1 MAKILVVYDEPSMLE
16 FLKIMLKKE
25 GYDVDCTTSGKEA
38 IEFCKELSYDMV
50 ITDIKMPKITG
61 MDVLHRIRE
70 IAPETVIILIT
81 AYAARE
87 TAIEAMK
94 EGAYDYITKPF
105 KVDEI
110 KSIIKNALES
120 KRQYRENTLLPG
132 EFDNSYKFGSINL
145 VGKCKEMMKVYNLI
159 QKVSQTKSN
168 VLIYGESGTGKELVA
183 KAIHYNGSR
192 KNSPLLTINCGGVP
206 ESLLESE
213 LFGHKKGSF
222 TGALYNKAGLFEAAD
237 GGTIFLDEV
246 GDLPLPIQI
255 KLLRVVQD
263 KTFKPIGETEE
274 SSVDVRIISATN
286 KDLEDKVI
294 QGEFREDLFYRLN
307 VIQIRIP
314 PLRDRKED
322 IPILVHYFLE
332 RYSNE
337 LGKDIKRISSYAME
351 FLLNYNFPG
360 NVRELEAIIERS
372 VALETPSIVLPESLA
387 LAKFKNGHEKSER
400 EIKIEVPPEGLDME
414 AVLGNLEKNIL
425 LDTLKKTHGAKKK
438 AAELLNINLRSLRYK
453 LEKHRIRDTE
463 DDY

>member
-1 MAKILVVYDEPSMLE
+1 MSL
-16 FLKIMLKKE
+16 
-25 GYDVDCTTSGKEA
+25 T
-38 IEFCKELSYDMV
+38 
-50 ITDIKMPKITG
+50 
-61 MDVLHRIRE
+61 HRE
-70 IAPETVIILIT
+70 ILLASGLTPQQVD
-81 AYAARE
+81 
-87 TAIEAMK
+87 EAMRDSPPVVIENGRAIGGDK
-94 EGAYDYITKPF
+94 ALAILSRKSAADQWLEKFITQD
-105 KVDEI
+105 VEML
-110 KSIIKNALES
+110 AL
-120 KRQYRENTLLPG
+120 KR
-132 EFDNSYKFGSINL
+132 I
-145 VGKCKEMMKVYNLI
+145 
-159 QKVSQTKSN
+159 VSRLAGYEDT
-168 VLIYGESGTGKELVA
+168 VLIHGESGTGKELVA

>member
-1 MAKILVVYDEPSMLE
+1 MAKILVVDDEPSMLE

-38 IEFCKELSYDMV
+38 IEFCEELSYDIV

-81 AYAARE
+81 AYAAME

-120 KRQYRENTLLPG
+120 KRQYRESTLLPG
-132 EFDNSYKFGSINL
+132 EFDNSYKFGSIDL
-145 VGKCKEMMKVYNLI
+145 VGKSKEMMKVYNLI

-263 KTFKPIGETEE
+263 KTFKPIGETVEI
-274 SSVDVRIISATN
+274 SVDVRIISATN
-286 KDLEDKVI
+286 KDLENRVI

-360 NVRELEAIIERS
+360 NVRELETIIERS

-387 LAKFKNGHEKSER
+387 LAEFKNGHEKSER

-414 AVLGNLEKNIL
+414 AVLENLEKNIL

-453 LEKHRIRDTE
+453 LEKHGIRDTE

>member
-1 MAKILVVYDEPSMLE
+1 MAKILVVDDEPSMLE

-38 IEFCKELSYDMV
+38 IEFCKELSYDIV

-81 AYAARE
+81 AYAAME

-132 EFDNSYKFGSINL
+132 EFDNSYKFGSIDL
-145 VGKCKEMMKVYNLI
+145 VGKSKEMMKVYNLI

-168 VLIYGESGTGKELVA
+168 VLICGESGTGKELVA

-192 KNSPLLTINCGGVP
+192 KNFPLLTINCGGVP

-222 TGALYNKAGLFEAAD
+222 TGALYNKAGLFEATD

-274 SSVDVRIISATN
+274 ISVDVRIISATN
-286 KDLEDKVI
+286 KDLENRVI

-322 IPILVHYFLE
+322 IPILAHYFLE

-360 NVRELEAIIERS
+360 NVRELETIIERS

-387 LAKFKNGHEKSER
+387 LAEFKNGYEKAEK
-400 EIKIEVPPEGLDME
+400 EIKIEIPPEGLDME
-414 AVLGNLEKNIL
+414 AILGNLEKNML
-425 LDTLKKTHGAKKK
+425 LDTLRKTHGAKKK

-453 LEKHRIRDTE
+453 LEKHGIRDTE

>member
-1 MAKILVVYDEPSMLE
+1 MAKILVVDDEPSMLE
-16 FLKIMLKKE
+16 FLKIMLEKE
-25 GYDVDCTTSGKEA
+25 GYEVNCAAGGKDA
-38 IEFCKELSYDMV
+38 IEFCKELSYDIV
-50 ITDIKMPKITG
+50 ITDIKMPQVTG
-61 MDVLHRIRE
+61 LDVLHRIKE
-70 IAPETVIILIT
+70 IAPETVIMLIT
-81 AYAARE
+81 AYATTE

-94 EGAYDYITKPF
+94 EGAYDYVTKPF

-110 KSIIKNALES
+110 KSVIKNALES
-120 KRQYRENTLLPG
+120 KKQYRESALLSG

-145 VGKCKEMMKVYNLI
+145 VGKSKEMTRVYNLI

-168 VLIYGESGTGKELVA
+168 VLICGESGTGKELVA
-183 KAIHYNGSR
+183 KAIHYNSSR

-263 KTFKPIGETEE
+263 KTFKPIGETEDR
-274 SSVDVRIISATN
+274 SVDVRIISATN

-322 IPILVHYFLE
+322 IPILTHYFLE
-332 RYSNE
+332 KYSNE
-337 LGKDIKRISSYAME
+337 LGKDVRRISSYAME
-351 FLLNYNFPG
+351 FLLNYKFPG
-360 NVRELEAIIERS
+360 NVRELETIIERS
-372 VALETPSIVLPESLA
+372 VALETPSIVLPESLT
-387 LAKFKNGHEKSER
+387 LAEFKNGYEKSGK
-400 EIKIEVPPEGLDME
+400 EIKVEIPPEGLDIE

-425 LDTLKKTHGAKKK
+425 LDALKKTHGAKKK

-453 LEKHRIRDTE
+453 LEKHGIRDTE

>member
-1 MAKILVVYDEPSMLE
+1 MAKILVVDDEPSMLE

-25 GYDVDCTTSGKEA
+25 GYGVDCTTSGKEA
-38 IEFCKELSYDMV
+38 IEFCEELSYDMV
-50 ITDIKMPKITG
+50 ITDIKMPQVTG
-61 MDVLHRIRE
+61 LDVLHRIKE

-81 AYAARE
+81 AYATME

-120 KRQYRENTLLPG
+120 KKQYRENTLLPG
-132 EFDNSYKFGSINL
+132 EFDNSYKFGSISL
-145 VGKCKEMMKVYNLI
+145 VGKSKEMMKVYNLI

-286 KDLEDKVI
+286 KDLEQKVI

-322 IPILVHYFLE
+322 IPILTHYFLE

-337 LGKDIKRISSYAME
+337 LGKDIRRISSYAME
-351 FLLNYNFPG
+351 SLFNYNFPG
-360 NVRELEAIIERS
+360 NVRELETIIERS
-372 VALETPSIVLPESLA
+372 VALETPSIVLPDSLA
-387 LAKFKNGHEKSER
+387 LAEFKNGHEKSEK
-400 EIKIEVPPEGLDME
+400 EIKIEIPPEGLDME

-425 LDTLKKTHGAKKK
+425 LDTLKKTRGAKKM

-453 LEKHRIRDTE
+453 LEKHGIRDAE